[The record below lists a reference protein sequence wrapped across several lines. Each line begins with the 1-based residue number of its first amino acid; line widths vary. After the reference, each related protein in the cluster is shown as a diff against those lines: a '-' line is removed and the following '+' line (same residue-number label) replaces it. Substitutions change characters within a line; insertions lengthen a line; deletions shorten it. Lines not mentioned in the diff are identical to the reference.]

1 MSFPSTG
8 RGAHRRG
15 GSFAGGRAPGTAS
28 APRAGSFRN
37 AFAFLIAVL
46 CLGFAAAPAFAAD
59 ATAALDLNTATAEQL
74 ETLPGIGEVKAAAI
88 LAVRAER
95 GGFRSVEELESVRGI
110 GPALL
115 GKLRARV
122 KVGPLRGGQTRK
134 VANK

>member
-15 GSFAGGRAPGTAS
+15 GSFAGARAPGTAS

-59 ATAALDLNTATAEQL
+59 ATPALDLNTATAEQL

>member
-1 MSFPSTG
+1 MSFPTTG

-15 GSFAGGRAPGTAS
+15 GSFAGGCVPGTAP
-28 APRAGSFRN
+28 APRAASFRN
-37 AFAFLIAVL
+37 AFAFLIAAL
-46 CLGFAAAPAFAAD
+46 CLGLAAAPVFAAD
-59 ATAALDLNTATAEQL
+59 ATLALDLNTATAEQL
-74 ETLPGIGEVKAAAI
+74 EALPGIGEVKAAAI

-115 GKLRARV
+115 GKLRGRV
-122 KVGPLRGGQTRK
+122 KVGPLRGGQTRQ